1 MGRFVHHGI
10 TFAADARARN
20 RERAA
25 VDSPAMT
32 TLPAPAP
39 TPRTTEIHTTSASS
53 RPLAL
58 VVEPA
63 EGQSE
68 RIALPA
74 SGTVVLGGT
83 WAGEPGG
90 DESRIGIADST
101 VSARHA
107 RIEVTHGKARIV
119 DLGSRNG
126 TWLGGARVEAAA
138 LTVGSCA
145 ILGRSAIALEEA
157 SHAHDDD
164 VEATREEDDDEPLPG
179 AVGRAPAM
187 RTLAAAVRV
196 FAQLS
201 APVLVRGESGSG
213 KEVVARALHA
223 LSPRRNGPFQ
233 AVNLGALPR
242 ELAEGEL
249 FGHERGAFTGAIGPR
264 AGVFELADGGT
275 LLLDE
280 LGELPLDMQAKLLRV
295 LETSEVRRLG
305 ARTAKKID
313 VRVVAATW
321 APLEKRIADGTF
333 REDLFHRIAV
343 LVVDVP
349 PLRERRGDVPA
360 IAESLLSRSRAELGE
375 KIRSPAAASRL
386 SAESWPGNVRELR
399 NVIYRAAAQARG
411 KTIEAADVARA
422 LTPRAP
428 SSSSPPPPLRP
439 LRNARSAIDLV
450 SAHGGSIAAAARA
463 CGVPRETLRDWVRAA
478 RKPGTDQGAP

>member
-1 MGRFVHHGI
+1 M
-10 TFAADARARN
+10 A
-20 RERAA
+20 
-25 VDSPAMT
+25 

-39 TPRTTEIHTTSASS
+39 TPRTTEILTPSAVP

-63 EGQSE
+63 EGQAE

-74 SGTVVLGGT
+74 SGTVVLGGM
-83 WAGEPGG
+83 WAGSPADY
-90 DESRIGIADST
+90 DERRIGIADST

-107 RIEVTHGKARIV
+107 QIEVAHGKARIV

-138 LTVGSCA
+138 LSVGSCA

-157 SHAHDDD
+157 AIAVDDA
-164 VEATREEDDDEPLPG
+164 EREDDDAPLPG
-179 AVGRAPAM
+179 AVGRAPPMRAM
-187 RTLAAAVRV
+187 AAAVRV

-201 APVLVRGESGSG
+201 APVLIRGESGSG

-223 LSPRRNGPFQ
+223 LSPRRTGPFH

-305 ARTAKKID
+305 ARASKKID

-321 APLEKRIADGTF
+321 APLEKRIVDGTF

-360 IAESLLSRSRAELGE
+360 IAEALLARSCAELGE
-375 KIRSPAAASRL
+375 KTLSPGASSRL

-411 KTIEAADVARA
+411 KTIEAVDVARA

-428 SSSSPPPPLRP
+428 SSSSSSAPPPLRP
-439 LRNARSAIDLV
+439 IRDSRTAIDLV

-478 RKPGTDQGAP
+478 RRPGHE